1 MPGQIIN
8 SKKHT
13 PISEI
18 EIDKLVFTQKPSNVT
33 NYEFA
38 KNRGF
43 LFVSPNTNKDSKH
56 NTISKEAIKSKNE
69 YLKQRFD
76 CETWR
81 NSKMRDRMHRLKIYS
96 IVQETYINRDG
107 EEGIR
112 VRYPAF
118 TSHEMKEVLNKQH
131 KRYEETG
138 DPACLHDWKCSI
150 SNGCSEEELRETIMD
165 LHVAEQNYPEQKK
178 RKSRVYYITDNEGF
192 TTKVINRRN
201 NKNGQ
206 RVRRQ
211 MPQVTTKNVTDIS
224 EM

>member
-1 MPGQIIN
+1 
-8 SKKHT
+8 
-13 PISEI
+13 
-18 EIDKLVFTQKPSNVT
+18 
-33 NYEFA
+33 
-38 KNRGF
+38 
-43 LFVSPNTNKDSKH
+43 
-56 NTISKEAIKSKNE
+56 
-69 YLKQRFD
+69 
-76 CETWR
+76 
-81 NSKMRDRMHRLKIYS
+81 
-96 IVQETYINRDG
+96 
-107 EEGIR
+107 
-112 VRYPAF
+112 
-118 TSHEMKEVLNKQH
+118 MKEVLNKQH

-211 MPQVTTKNVTDIS
+211 MPQVTTKNVTDENFDTEVLKADKPTLVDFWAEWCGPCKQVGPILEEIS
-224 EM
+224 NEMKDQVIVAKHNIDDHPNQPTKYGVRGIPTMLLFKGGEIKATKVGATTKSNIVSWIKENI